1 MRTCFHPALP
11 AMARRA
17 VLALAASLL
26 MAGAA
31 AAQTYPSQP
40 IRLIVP
46 FPPGGPTDVASRL
59 VGQQLE
65 TRLGHP
71 VILEH
76 RPGASGSIAA
86 TQIGRA
92 SCRERVW
99 QYV

>member
-46 FPPGGPTDVASRL
+46 FPPGGPADVASRL

-65 TRLGHP
+65 ARLRQP
-71 VILEH
+71 VIVEN

-86 TQIGRA
+86 TQQIGRA
-92 SCRERVW
+92 SCREIVC
-99 QYV
+99 Q